1 MHRAAHRRYSAC
13 TTLARP
19 CPCATPAA
27 DHRHRPAAARPGRQ
41 PFPAAATSAAV
52 RAGPAGHA
60 ARAPATASPGKASG
74 LPAFLPAEARATIAL
89 IQRGGPF
96 PHRQDGST
104 FGNREQQL
112 PQRARGY
119 YREYTVDTP
128 AHAPWHAPHRH
139 RRRSAGGVVLHRRPL
154 RIIPQLHRTG
164 PGSAVMSH
172 DDFGLGLHDINNAG
186 VYAIDSDDIGA
197 LAAAMRDAGLKVIRI
212 DLEGVADKR
221 TLLARLAAQLDF
233 PAGFGGNWDALS
245 DNLRDLQWLPANG
258 YALFLADVDA
268 LRAATQK
275 DFDTLLD
282 VMDEASRDWVG
293 RDVPFWVF
301 LSQSA

>member
-1 MHRAAHRRYSAC
+1 MRNPRLLITAIALLLLGLVANHF
-13 TTLARP
+13 LQRP
-19 CPCATPAA
+19 PAPQFAPDLQGTP
-27 DHRHRPAAARPGRQ
+27 
-41 PFPAAATSAAV
+41 T
-52 RAGPAGHA
+52 
-60 ARAPATASPGKASG
+60 ARAPATATPGRDNG
-74 LPAFLPAEARATIAL
+74 LPAFLPTEARQTIAL

-96 PHRQDGST
+96 PHRQDGTT

-112 PQRARGY
+112 PQRPRGY

-128 AHAPWHAPHRH
+128 GARTRGT
-139 RRRSAGGVVLHRRPL
+139 RRIV
-154 RIIPQLHRTG
+154 TG
-164 PGSAVMSH
+164 
-172 DDFGLGLHDINNAG
+172 DDLGLGLHDINNAG

-197 LAAAMRDAGLKVIRI
+197 LAAAMRDASLKVIRI
-212 DLEGVADKR
+212 DLEGVTDKR

-258 YALFLADVDA
+258 YALFLCDVDA
-268 LRAATQK
+268 LRAAAQK

>member
-1 MHRAAHRRYSAC
+1 
-13 TTLARP
+13 
-19 CPCATPAA
+19 
-27 DHRHRPAAARPGRQ
+27 
-41 PFPAAATSAAV
+41 
-52 RAGPAGHA
+52 
-60 ARAPATASPGKASG
+60 
-74 LPAFLPAEARATIAL
+74 
-89 IQRGGPF
+89 
-96 PHRQDGST
+96 
-104 FGNREQQL
+104 
-112 PQRARGY
+112 
-119 YREYTVDTP
+119 
-128 AHAPWHAPHRH
+128 
-139 RRRSAGGVVLHRRPL
+139 
-154 RIIPQLHRTG
+154 
-164 PGSAVMSH
+164 MSH

-186 VYAIDSDDIGA
+186 VYAIDSDDIDA

-268 LRAATQK
+268 LRTGAQK

-282 VMDEASRDWVG
+282 VMDETSRDWVG